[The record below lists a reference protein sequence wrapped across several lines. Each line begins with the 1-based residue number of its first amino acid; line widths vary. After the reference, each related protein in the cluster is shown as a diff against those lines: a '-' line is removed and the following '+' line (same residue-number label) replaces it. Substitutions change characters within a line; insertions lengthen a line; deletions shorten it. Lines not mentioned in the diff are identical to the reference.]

1 LARGE
6 ICSAACFSLFII
18 DPEADLVSSGGV
30 IVAGLGRDEQ
40 FNIANLQNS
49 ILMKSLLFTV
59 VALFALAPLTRA
71 DVTVKIS
78 DVHLCCDKCVKAA
91 DKTVTSVDGAKAAI
105 SKEDRTIEI
114 TAPDN
119 ATAQKVADAL
129 VKAGFFG
136 TSGDANIKMDAST
149 GAKGAKVQT
158 LTVKGVHLCC
168 PKCVKAVHETVTGVS
183 GVTGDTAT
191 KGAESF
197 TVTGDFNDADV
208 FTALQKA
215 GLTGKAGD

>member
-1 LARGE
+1 
-6 ICSAACFSLFII
+6 
-18 DPEADLVSSGGV
+18 
-30 IVAGLGRDEQ
+30 
-40 FNIANLQNS
+40 
-49 ILMKSLLFTV
+49 MKSLLFSI

-71 DVTVKIS
+71 DVTVKIT
-78 DVHLCCDKCVKAA
+78 DVHLCCDSCVKAA
-91 DKTVTSVDGAKAAI
+91 DKVVSSVDGAKAIIDKAAR
-105 SKEDRTIEI
+105 SIEI
-114 TAPDN
+114 TAPDT

-136 TSGDANIKMDAST
+136 TSSDANVKIDAST

-168 PKCVKAVHETVTGVS
+168 PKCVKAVHNAVTGVP
-183 GVTGDTAT
+183 GVTADTAT

-215 GLTGKAGD
+215 GLTGKAGE

>member
-1 LARGE
+1 MR
-6 ICSAACFSLFII
+6 SL
-18 DPEADLVSSGGV
+18 LLS
-30 IVAGLGRDEQ
+30 IVAVL
-40 FNIANLQNS
+40 
-49 ILMKSLLFTV
+49 
-59 VALFALAPLTRA
+59 ALAPLAQA
-71 DVTVKIS
+71 DVTVKIN

-91 DKTVTSVDGAKAAI
+91 DKVVTGVDGAKANIDKAGR
-105 SKEDRTIEI
+105 SIEI
-114 TAPDN
+114 TAPDT

-129 VKAGFFG
+129 VQAGFFG
-136 TSGDANIKMDAST
+136 DCSDSSIKIDAST

-168 PKCVKAVHETVTGVS
+168 PKCVKAVHEAVTSVS
-183 GVTGDTAT
+183 GVTGETAT

-208 FTALQKA
+208 FAALQKA